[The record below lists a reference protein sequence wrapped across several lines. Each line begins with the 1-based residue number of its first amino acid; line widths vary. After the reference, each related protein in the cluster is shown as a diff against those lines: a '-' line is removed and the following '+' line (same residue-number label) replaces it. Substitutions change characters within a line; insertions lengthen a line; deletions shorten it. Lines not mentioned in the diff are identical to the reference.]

1 MGRSE
6 AGVVDPA
13 ARDKYRLQVT
23 AGPSYDPATHREVN
37 VNSGE
42 PHLIDNDLMSCWLKI
57 RIKDYNGLP
66 RASPTT
72 SDYFKHPL
80 HTSDRYSIG
89 FSFVPKRDIKGSDL
103 VTGFDFD
110 HSIKDRL
117 PPGFRYA
124 MRIVTTI
131 LDPGIYAD
139 PYSDKPYLYGPALSS
154 FFAFRIGEHTSDV
167 PAAKQLTT
175 LETTAQG
182 VIEEG
187 ADGSGQRVRADGHIP
202 AKTSKRRKHFLTG
215 ANLENFTF
223 EAGRMYQAD
232 FFNPYLDFA
241 NFALRIPGFSISVV
255 KYIDDKT
262 HQLRYVL
269 KDRRTEE
276 VLFVVIFTLL
286 YGQKLED
293 TLREPERSAE
303 AGAQTAAQT
312 HHPEATH
319 HLDGHRPTPTED
331 PPRSSSDSNPLT
343 RPITSSSNETPTPS
357 SHSRSSSTATSDDE
371 RETRQERPTAATAL
385 ANSIYSGFAALGF
398 GRSASSS
405 TEGSSVDGRGRR
417 ESVVKGRGVGM
428 VEEREKE
435 KEGVGKQT
443 LEEKVE
449 RMEDGKVEELL
460 RERSSGAYVA

>member
-6 AGVVDPA
+6 SGVVDPA

-23 AGPSYDPATHREVN
+23 AGPSYDTSTHREVA

-42 PHLIDNDLMSCWLKI
+42 PHLIENDLMTCWLKI

-66 RASPTT
+66 RNSPTT

-154 FFAFRIGEHTSDV
+154 FFAFRIGDHTADV
-167 PAAKQLTT
+167 PAEKQLATHD
-175 LETTAQG
+175 TTAKS

-187 ADGSGQRVRADGHIP
+187 ADGSGQRVRTDAHIP
-202 AKTSKRRKHFLTG
+202 VKTSKRRKHFLTP
-215 ANLENFTF
+215 ANLDSFTF
-223 EAGRMYQAD
+223 EAGRMYQVD

-293 TLREPERSAE
+293 TLNGTAE
-303 AGAQTAAQT
+303 EKHTTDTDTRDAD
-312 HHPEATH
+312 PYEE
-319 HLDGHRPTPTED
+319 GH
-331 PPRSSSDSNPLT
+331 PLT
-343 RPITSSSNETPTPS
+343 RPITSSSCETPTPS
-357 SHSRSSSTATSDDE
+357 SHSRSSSTATSEDE
-371 RETRQERPTAATAL
+371 RETRQERPTAAASL
-385 ANSIYSGFAALGF
+385 AGSIYSGFAALGF

-405 TEGSSVDGRGRR
+405 TEGSSVEGRR
-417 ESVVKGRGVGM
+417 RASTVGEM
-428 VEEREKE
+428 K
-435 KEGVGKQT
+435 T

-449 RMEDGKVEELL
+449 KMDDERVEEVL
-460 RERSSGAYVA
+460 RVRSGRAYGGE